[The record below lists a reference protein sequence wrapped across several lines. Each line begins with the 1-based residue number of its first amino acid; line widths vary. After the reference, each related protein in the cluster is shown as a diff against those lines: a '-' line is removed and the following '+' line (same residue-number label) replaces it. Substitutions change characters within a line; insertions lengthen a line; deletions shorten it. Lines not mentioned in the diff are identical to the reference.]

1 MGSATT
7 QAVAATTAALGAASA
22 VDLGVARELFAAA
35 RVLGDSPQLSGA
47 LADSAAAPE
56 ARAKVVTDLFGAAF
70 SPVTIGLLTTAV
82 QHSWSASADLVD
94 GIEELAVRAAA
105 KASPDADVEAE
116 LFAFSRTVADNPELE
131 LALGSRI
138 GDSAAKGELVS
149 SLLTGRVSEAGE
161 LIAASLIRQPRE
173 RRVRELLTRGMRFA
187 AAERGRVVATVSSA
201 VALNAA
207 QEKRLAVALSNKY
220 GTEVTINT
228 VIDPTTIGGLRVQVA
243 DDVIDGTVS
252 TRLGELRQRLAG

>member
-22 VDLGVARELFAAA
+22 VDLDVARELFAAA
-35 RVLGDSPQLSGA
+35 RVLGESSQLSGA

-70 SPVTIGLLTTAV
+70 SSVTVGLLTTAV
-82 QHSWSASADLVD
+82 QHSWSSSSDLVD
-94 GIEELAVRAAA
+94 GVEELAVRAAA
-105 KASPDADVEAE
+105 KATDADVEAE
-116 LFAFSRTVADNPELE
+116 LFAFSRTVAENPELE

-138 GDSAAKGELVS
+138 GDPAAKGELVS

-161 LIAASLIRQPRE
+161 LIASSLVRQPRE
-173 RRVRELLTRGMRFA
+173 RRVRELLARGMRFA

-201 VALNAA
+201 VALSDA
-207 QEKRLAVALSNKY
+207 QQKRLAVALSNKY
-220 GTEVTINT
+220 GTEVSVNT

-243 DDVIDGTVS
+243 DDVIDGTVA